1 VHRTSRQPPARA
13 LLQIG
18 ENAGSVLPESSL
30 TLKVSLSHPSLSGP
44 NVPFLRPE
52 TRGLMPFRTVRE
64 VGNHLTCRSMPI
76 RFCVPRACDLRDSA
90 CRNSVR
96 TGLLVARQDAQ
107 GDAVIHGVLKGL
119 PAGRPPLG
127 FRTQPRHWSNE
138 PIARKVIEGP
148 ETLDL
153 SLPTARFTGRL
164 NRHP

>member
-1 VHRTSRQPPARA
+1 MGKLGGSCAPQTAGLDRGWRAARTS
-13 LLQIG
+13 
-18 ENAGSVLPESSL
+18 V
-30 TLKVSLSHPSLSGP
+30 
-44 NVPFLRPE
+44 
-52 TRGLMPFRTVRE
+52 
-64 VGNHLTCRSMPI
+64 HLTCVVVSI
-76 RFCVPRACDLRDSA
+76 LFSVPRACDLRDSA